1 MAIDSCVTRIA
12 NSIKKSSI
20 TAVEKQE
27 LINQIKTAVAQAKKA
42 KLKAKLD
49 KIDIDKI
56 GTDITEQIKIEKK
69 INKINAVNDEILMRE
84 NVENILKNFKN
95 DEAEG
100 LIALMV
106 GSNTLTLGARSS
118 VASAQN
124 AAQGILIADF
134 NDEIDASGL
143 FEMFDKADTKLQ
155 NELANTQEQI
165 SKGIEITNQNPD
177 VVKLATIME
186 KHSELTRQ
194 KLNARGANIPKMWGY
209 VVKQSND
216 QFNVRAAANRLGK
229 NLDQIEVSK
238 DFTGTDINFNKNYN
252 AWKDYVMK
260 HLDQDETFV
269 NTDSPELFL
278 SHSYNS
284 LVGNKLQLADGAS
297 TVFGSKSMGGGK
309 TNKRVLH
316 FKSANDWFQYNE
328 KFGTG
333 SLKETYYSGLMTAGR
348 NIGMLDVLGSR
359 PKENF
364 EKIRVA
370 IGNRLQAQQRST
382 ESIKSAKQF
391 EKYMN
396 VIDGTVYTFD
406 GGQYGFAVAKWSAIS
421 RAFINTTKLGG
432 AVISA
437 AADIGIYGSEMKFQG
452 RSFLGGMGEAMSG
465 LARLKNTKQKQRIA
479 RSSGLMADGVIYDVS
494 GRFQVGDNLTKGWTQ
509 IQRTFFKYN
518 LLSWWTNTLKENAML
533 GMANYYASQKNLNF
547 KQLNKPLQDFFSLYN
562 IDSNKWDIIRKSAM
576 TKADDGMEFIN
587 ISSLDQIVDGKPVVS
602 DADIKKITGL
612 DDLTAQEM
620 QMEREKFKY
629 SISGMLL
636 DRSIYAVIEPDARV
650 KGFMTQ
656 GSQTGTVPGEAIRF
670 VGQFKSFPVAVAM
683 KVLGREIGF
692 IKRGKKLGGFST
704 ESGRADYGRG
714 ARGMASIMLTTAFM
728 GYISMTAKDLLR
740 GKEPRDPNKKAT
752 IMAALLQGG
761 GLGIYGDV
769 LFKEHRDAN
778 AVIGGLAGP
787 GLTTAVDIGLAFKY
801 AAGLDGSKTAKK
813 AHQIISQNVPFLNL
827 FYAKAAFDYMIGF
840 QIMETM
846 NPGALKRIEKRMKK
860 EYNQEYQE
868 NFLFTKPSRTNKGF

>member
-27 LINQIKTAVAQAKKA
+27 LISQIKSAVAQAKKA

-56 GTDITEQIKIEKK
+56 STDITEQIKIQKK

-84 NVENILKNFKN
+84 NVENVLKNFKN

-382 ESIKSAKQF
+382 ESIRSAKQF

-465 LARLKNTKQKQRIA
+465 LARIKNTKQKQRIA

-518 LLSWWTNTLKENAML
+518 LLSWWTNTLKENSML
-533 GMANYYASQKNLNF
+533 GMANYYANQKSLSF
-547 KQLNKPLQDFFSLYN
+547 DQLNKPLQSFFGLYN
-562 IDSNKWDIIRKSAM
+562 IDATKWDVIRKTAM
-576 TKADDGMEFIN
+576 SKADDGTEFIN
-587 ISSLDQIVDGKPVVS
+587 ISELSNMS
-602 DADIKKITGL
+602 DADIKKITGMN
-612 DDLTAQEM
+612 DLSKTELQVEKD
-620 QMEREKFKY
+620 KFKY
-629 SISGMLL
+629 SVSGMLL

-650 KGFMTQ
+650 KGIMTQ
-656 GSQTGTVPGEAIRF
+656 GTLAGTGIGEAFRF
-670 VGQFKSFPVAVAM
+670 FGQFKSFPFAIAN
-683 KVLGREIGF
+683 KVLGREIAF
-692 IKRGKKLGGFST
+692 LK
-704 ESGRADYGRG
+704 SGPNQNIGRG
-714 ARGMASIMLTTAFM
+714 IQGLTSILITTAFM

-740 GKEPRDPNKKAT
+740 GKEPRDPNKQAT

-860 EYNQEYQE
+860 EYNQEY
-868 NFLFTKPSRTNKGF
+868 LFTKPSRTNKGF

>member
-27 LINQIKTAVAQAKKA
+27 LISQIKSAVAQAKKA

-49 KIDIDKI
+49 KVDIDKI
-56 GTDITEQIKIEKK
+56 STDITEQIKIQKK

-84 NVENILKNFKN
+84 NVENVLKNFKN

-100 LIALMV
+100 LISLMV

-165 SKGIEITNQNPD
+165 SKGIEITNQNPK

-382 ESIKSAKQF
+382 ESIRSAKQF

-465 LARLKNTKQKQRIA
+465 LARIKNTKQKQRIA
-479 RSSGLMADGVIYDVS
+479 RSSGLMADGVTYDIS

-518 LLSWWTNTLKENAML
+518 LLSWWTNTLKENSML
-533 GMANYYASQKNLNF
+533 GMANYYANQKGLSF
-547 KQLNKPLQDFFSLYN
+547 DQLNKPLQSFFGLYN
-562 IDSNKWDIIRKSAM
+562 IDATKWDVIRKTAM
-576 TKADDGMEFIN
+576 SKADDGTEFIN
-587 ISSLDQIVDGKPVVS
+587 ISELSNMS
-602 DADIKKITGL
+602 DADIKKITGMN
-612 DDLTAQEM
+612 DLSKTELQIEKD
-620 QMEREKFKY
+620 KFKY
-629 SISGMLL
+629 SVSGMLL
-636 DRSIYAVIEPDARV
+636 DRSIYAVIEPDART
-650 KGFMTQ
+650 KGTMTQ
-656 GSQTGTVPGEAIRF
+656 GTLAGTGMGEAIRF
-670 VGQFKSFPVAVAM
+670 VGQFKAFPMAIGN
-683 KVLGREIGF
+683 KVLGREIAFLRKGPNQD
-692 IKRGKKLGGFST
+692 I
-704 ESGRADYGRG
+704 GRG
-714 ARGMASIMLTTAFM
+714 IKGLASIMVTSGFM
-728 GYISMTAKDLLR
+728 GYLSMTAKDLLK
-740 GKEPRDPNKKAT
+740 GKEPRDPNNIKT
-752 IMAALLQGG
+752 IMAAFLQGG

-769 LFKEHRDAN
+769 LFKEQRDAGSVV
-778 AVIGGLAGP
+778 AGLIGPAP
-787 GLTTAVDIGLAFKY
+787 TTAVDLGLALKY
-801 AAGLDGSKTAKK
+801 ALSGEGGKAGK
-813 AHQIISQNVPFLNL
+813 AAYRTVSSNIPFLNL
-827 FYAKAAFDYMIGF
+827 FYIKTIFDYMIGF

-846 NPGALKRIEKRMKK
+846 NPGVLKRVEKRMKK
-860 EYNQEYQE
+860 DYNQEY
-868 NFLFTKPSRTNKGF
+868 LFTKPSRTNKGF

>member
-20 TAVEKQE
+20 TAVEKQQ

-49 KIDIDKI
+49 KVDIDKI
-56 GTDITEQIKIEKK
+56 STDITEQIKAEKK
-69 INKINAVNDEILMRE
+69 INKINAVNDEILMRQ
-84 NVENILKNFKN
+84 NVEDILKNFKN

-134 NDEIDASGL
+134 DKEISDAGL
-143 FEMFDKADTKLQ
+143 DKMFDEADTKLQ
-155 NELANTQEQI
+155 NEFANTQEQI

-209 VVKQSND
+209 VVKQGND

-238 DFTGTDINFNKNYN
+238 DFKGTDINFNKNYN

-269 NTDSPELFL
+269 DTDSPEMFL

-284 LVGNKLQLADGAS
+284 LVGNKLQVADGAS
-297 TVFGSKSMGGGK
+297 TVFGSKSMGSGK

-316 FKSANDWFQYNE
+316 FKSANHWFQYNE

-333 SLKETYYSGLMTAGR
+333 SLKETYYGGLMTAGR
-348 NIGMLDVLGSR
+348 NIGMLDVLGTR

-370 IGNRLQAQQRST
+370 IGNRLQAQQRGT
-382 ESIKSAKQF
+382 ESIRSAKQF

-396 VIDGTVYTFD
+396 VVDGTVYTFD

-421 RAFINTTKLGG
+421 RSFINTTKLGG

-437 AADIGIYGSEMKFQG
+437 AADIGIYASEMKFQG
-452 RSFLGGMGEAMSG
+452 RSFLGGMGEAMGG
-465 LARLKNTKQKQRIA
+465 LARRKNTKEKQQIA
-479 RSSGLMADGVIYDVS
+479 RSAGFMADGTIYDVS

-533 GMANYYASQKNLNF
+533 GMANYYASQKNLSF

-587 ISSLDQIVDGKPVVS
+587 ISSLDQLDVNGKPVVS

-629 SISGMLL
+629 SVSGMLL

-656 GSQTGTVPGEAIRF
+656 GTQTGTGPGEGIRF

-683 KVLGREIGF
+683 KVLGRELGF
-692 IKRGKKLGGFST
+692 FKRGKKLGGFGT

-728 GYISMTAKDLLR
+728 GYISMTAKDLLKGR
-740 GKEPRDPNKKAT
+740 EPRDPNKTAT

-778 AVIGGLAGP
+778 SVIGGLTGP
-787 GLTTAVDIGLAFKY
+787 GITTAVDIGLAFKY
-801 AAGLDGSKTAKK
+801 AAGLDGSKAAKK
-813 AHQIISQNVPFLNL
+813 AHKIISQNVPFLNL
-827 FYAKAAFDYMIGF
+827 FYAKGAFDYMIGF

-860 EYNQEYQE
+860 EYNQEY
-868 NFLFTKPSRTNKGF
+868 LFTKPSRKNKGF

>member
-27 LINQIKTAVAQAKKA
+27 LISQIKSAVAQAKKA

-56 GTDITEQIKIEKK
+56 STDITEQIKIQKK

-84 NVENILKNFKN
+84 NVENVLKNFKN

-165 SKGIEITNQNPD
+165 SKGIEITNQNPN

-382 ESIKSAKQF
+382 ESIRSAKQF

-465 LARLKNTKQKQRIA
+465 LARIKNTKQKQRIA

-518 LLSWWTNTLKENAML
+518 LLSWWTNTLKENSML
-533 GMANYYASQKNLNF
+533 GMANYYANQKSLSF
-547 KQLNKPLQDFFSLYN
+547 DQLNKPLQSFFGLYN
-562 IDSNKWDIIRKSAM
+562 IDATKWDVIRKTAM
-576 TKADDGMEFIN
+576 SKADDGTEFIN
-587 ISSLDQIVDGKPVVS
+587 ISELSNMS
-602 DADIKKITGL
+602 DADIKKITGMN
-612 DDLTAQEM
+612 DLSKTELQVEKD
-620 QMEREKFKY
+620 KFKY
-629 SISGMLL
+629 SVSGMLL

-650 KGFMTQ
+650 KGIMTQ
-656 GSQTGTVPGEAIRF
+656 GTLAGTGIGEAFRF
-670 VGQFKSFPVAVAM
+670 FGQFKSFPFAIAN
-683 KVLGREIGF
+683 KVLGREIAF
-692 IKRGKKLGGFST
+692 LK
-704 ESGRADYGRG
+704 SGPNQNIGRG
-714 ARGMASIMLTTAFM
+714 IQGLSSILITTAFM

-740 GKEPRDPNKKAT
+740 GKEPRDPNKQAT

-860 EYNQEYQE
+860 EYNQEY
-868 NFLFTKPSRTNKGF
+868 LFTKPSRTNKGF

>member
-27 LINQIKTAVAQAKKA
+27 LISQIKSAVAQAKKA

-56 GTDITEQIKIEKK
+56 STDITEQIKIQKK

-84 NVENILKNFKN
+84 NVENVLKNFKN

-382 ESIKSAKQF
+382 ESIRSAKQF

-465 LARLKNTKQKQRIA
+465 LARIKNTKQKQRIA

-518 LLSWWTNTLKENAML
+518 LLSWWTNTLKENSML
-533 GMANYYASQKNLNF
+533 GMANYYANQKSLSF
-547 KQLNKPLQDFFSLYN
+547 DQLNKPLQSFFGLYN
-562 IDSNKWDIIRKSAM
+562 IDATKWDVIRKTAM
-576 TKADDGMEFIN
+576 SKADDGTEFIN
-587 ISSLDQIVDGKPVVS
+587 ISELSNMS
-602 DADIKKITGL
+602 DADIKKITGMN
-612 DDLTAQEM
+612 DLSKIEL
-620 QMEREKFKY
+620 QMEKDKFKY
-629 SISGMLL
+629 SVSGMLL

-650 KGFMTQ
+650 KGIMTQ
-656 GSQTGTVPGEAIRF
+656 GTLAGTGIGEAFRF
-670 VGQFKSFPVAVAM
+670 FGQFKSFPFAIAN
-683 KVLGREIGF
+683 KVLGREIAF
-692 IKRGKKLGGFST
+692 LK
-704 ESGRADYGRG
+704 SGPNQNIGRG
-714 ARGMASIMLTTAFM
+714 IQGLSSILITTAFM

-740 GKEPRDPNKKAT
+740 GKEPRDPNKQAT

-860 EYNQEYQE
+860 EYNQEY
-868 NFLFTKPSRTNKGF
+868 LFTKPSRTNKGF

>member
-27 LINQIKTAVAQAKKA
+27 LISQIKSAVAQAKKA

-49 KIDIDKI
+49 KVDIDKI
-56 GTDITEQIKIEKK
+56 STDITEQIKIQKK

-84 NVENILKNFKN
+84 NVENVLKNFKN

-100 LIALMV
+100 LISLMV

-165 SKGIEITNQNPD
+165 SKGIEITNQNPK

-382 ESIKSAKQF
+382 ESIRSAKQF

-465 LARLKNTKQKQRIA
+465 LARIKNTKQKQRIA
-479 RSSGLMADGVIYDVS
+479 RSSGLMADGVTYDIS

-518 LLSWWTNTLKENAML
+518 LLSWWTNTLKENSML
-533 GMANYYASQKNLNF
+533 GMANYYANQKGLSF
-547 KQLNKPLQDFFSLYN
+547 DQLNKPLQSFFGLYN
-562 IDSNKWDIIRKSAM
+562 IDATKWDVIRKTAM
-576 TKADDGMEFIN
+576 SKADDGTEFIN
-587 ISSLDQIVDGKPVVS
+587 ISELSNMS
-602 DADIKKITGL
+602 DADIKKITGMN
-612 DDLTAQEM
+612 DLSKTELQIEKD
-620 QMEREKFKY
+620 KFKY
-629 SISGMLL
+629 SVSGMLL
-636 DRSIYAVIEPDARV
+636 DRSIYAVIEPDART
-650 KGFMTQ
+650 KGTMTQ
-656 GSQTGTVPGEAIRF
+656 GTLAGTGMGEAIRF
-670 VGQFKSFPVAVAM
+670 VGQFKAFPMAIGN
-683 KVLGREIGF
+683 KVLGREIAFLRKGPNQD
-692 IKRGKKLGGFST
+692 I
-704 ESGRADYGRG
+704 GRG
-714 ARGMASIMLTTAFM
+714 IKGLASIMVTSGFM
-728 GYISMTAKDLLR
+728 GYLSMTAKDLLK
-740 GKEPRDPNKKAT
+740 GKEPRDPNKQAT

-827 FYAKAAFDYMIGF
+827 FYAKAGFDYMIGF

-860 EYNQEYQE
+860 EYNQEY
-868 NFLFTKPSRTNKGF
+868 LFTKPSRTNKGF

>member
-27 LINQIKTAVAQAKKA
+27 LISQIKSAVAQAKKA

-49 KIDIDKI
+49 KVDIDKI
-56 GTDITEQIKIEKK
+56 STDITEQIKIQKK

-84 NVENILKNFKN
+84 NVENVLKNFKN

-165 SKGIEITNQNPD
+165 SKGIEITNQNPK

-382 ESIKSAKQF
+382 ESIRSAKQF

-465 LARLKNTKQKQRIA
+465 LARIKNTKQKQRIA
-479 RSSGLMADGVIYDVS
+479 RSSGLMADGVTYDIS

-518 LLSWWTNTLKENAML
+518 LLSWWTNTLKENSML
-533 GMANYYASQKNLNF
+533 GMANYYANQKSLSF
-547 KQLNKPLQDFFSLYN
+547 DQLNKPLQSFFGLYN
-562 IDSNKWDIIRKSAM
+562 IDATKWDVIRKTAM
-576 TKADDGMEFIN
+576 SKADDGTEFIN
-587 ISSLDQIVDGKPVVS
+587 ISELSNMS
-602 DADIKKITGL
+602 DADIKKITGMN
-612 DDLTAQEM
+612 DLSKTELQIEKD
-620 QMEREKFKY
+620 KFKY
-629 SISGMLL
+629 SVSGMLL
-636 DRSIYAVIEPDARV
+636 DRSIYAVIEPDART
-650 KGFMTQ
+650 KGTMTQ
-656 GSQTGTVPGEAIRF
+656 GTLAGTGMGEAIRF
-670 VGQFKSFPVAVAM
+670 VGQFKAFPMAIGN
-683 KVLGREIGF
+683 KVLGREIAFLRKGPNQD
-692 IKRGKKLGGFST
+692 I
-704 ESGRADYGRG
+704 GRG
-714 ARGMASIMLTTAFM
+714 IKGLASIMVTSGFM
-728 GYISMTAKDLLR
+728 GYLSMTAKDLLK
-740 GKEPRDPNKKAT
+740 GKEPRDPNKQAT

-787 GLTTAVDIGLAFKY
+787 GFTTAVDIGLAFKY

-827 FYAKAAFDYMIGF
+827 FYAKAGFDYMIGF

-860 EYNQEYQE
+860 EYNQEY
-868 NFLFTKPSRTNKGF
+868 LFTKPSRTNKGF